1 MCKLFMFRSVFVS
14 PCSSHWTEYSED
26 RPHEDTLPSAS
37 GQFSVSFFF
46 FLKCQ
51 SSICHQSR
59 SRHDEVERVMELF

>member
-1 MCKLFMFRSVFVS
+1 MRKLFMFHSVFVS

-46 FLKCQ
+46 LFEVSKFNL
-51 SSICHQSR
+51 SSVPFQT
-59 SRHDEVERVMELF
+59 